1 MSFEETMNRDS
12 EQGQHGK
19 ARILLFSHQNICDR
33 LVWRCP
39 FREFERILQEVD
51 SVDLLA
57 PEPTDWYPQGIRA
70 AMRLGEFVNFPI
82 NPGIPKITVER
93 EYDMFI
99 TVCERV
105 SELLHLKSLKG
116 LRDQCKTTVC
126 WLPEFY
132 AKDIPVYKSCIEVLK
147 QFDYVIFM
155 FVANEPF
162 RAIIKGQGQYL
173 PAGIDTL
180 RFCPYPNPPT
190 RSIDVLSIGRRA
202 PVTHKA
208 LLRMASE
215 EGKFY
220 VYDTINSLKAYDLDE
235 HRLMTANLAKRS
247 RYFLVSPGKFDK
259 PEETGGQ
266 SEFGYRYFEA
276 AAPGTIM
283 IGMRPFNNK
292 EFDRIFNWQDAVIEV
307 PFSSEEIISVIRELD
322 KEPER
327 QMKIR
332 QLNITQCLLNHDW
345 VYRWEAVL
353 SLVGMQPLPMLQSRK
368 RALRNLAA
376 TVEEDFVQRQSS
388 GAR

>member
-1 MSFEETMNRDS
+1 MNRDN
-12 EQGQHGK
+12 EQGQPGK
-19 ARILLFSHQNICDR
+19 PRILLFSHKNIYDQ
-33 LVWRCP
+33 LVWRCA

-51 SVDLLA
+51 SVDVLA
-57 PEPTDWYPQGIRA
+57 PEPTNWYRHGRRV
-70 AMRLGEFVNFPI
+70 AMRLGEFVPLPI
-82 NPGIPKITVER
+82 NPGIPTIKVER

-116 LRDQCKTTVC
+116 LRDKCKTTVC

-132 AKDIPVYKSCIEVLK
+132 VKDIPVYKSCLEVLA

-173 PAGIDTL
+173 PAGVDTL
-180 RFCPYPNPPT
+180 RFCPYPNAPA

-220 VYDTINSLKAYDLDE
+220 VYDTIDALKAYDLDE
-235 HRLMTANLAKRS
+235 HRLMMANLTKRS
-247 RYFLVSPGKFDK
+247 RYFIVSPGKFDK
-259 PEETGGQ
+259 PEETGGL

-283 IGMRPFNNK
+283 IGMRPYNNK
-292 EFDRIFNWQDAVIEV
+292 EFDKIFSWQDAVIEV
-307 PFSSEEIISVIRELD
+307 PFSTEEIVSVIRELD

-332 QLNITQCLLNHDW
+332 QTNVTQCLLNHDW

-353 SLVGMQPLPMLQSRK
+353 SLVGMQPLPMLESRK
-368 RALRNLAA
+368 RALRDLAA
-376 TVEEDFVQRQSS
+376 KVDEDFAQRQSS
-388 GAR
+388 GGR